1 MQMNVRTNAF
11 QDGYWILSGLWTGS
25 PFPTAV
31 SPVADFAL
39 GLSSLAIHDQTFE
52 GDTTGRRWKIFRPYV
67 QDDWRFS
74 KNLTVN
80 LGLAWTITTPI
91 AEVLGRQSDFDP
103 KTGTFLVPGV
113 NGVDDRAGI
122 RTYYKAF
129 EPRIGLAYKLFG
141 SDKTVLRAGY
151 AIYHDSSWSQGAQGL
166 WENPPFFAES
176 DAFAFSIAAFGAC
189 TFPTAYCATH
199 GGTPSAISLSDGF
212 PLFTSP
218 PTDLNTFTGTILSQN
233 RDFKPGIV
241 QQFNV
246 NIEHQIPGDVV
257 LTVGYAGSRAAHILI
272 DGNNINVQ
280 TPNAC
285 GSVTG
290 YTLGCGPGGTFLPA
304 PYAANFPFNTITNI
318 TDQGVAHYNS
328 LQIKA
333 ETKNPRHG
341 LYALVSYTYS
351 RAFDNGYA
359 DGLGSSIGAVYYPL
373 PNWSKIDWALSQ
385 INVNSNFTASVIYDL
400 PFGHGRQFGN
410 NWSNPVNTILGGW
423 QLTLIEHI
431 TSGFPVFVVDSA
443 NFSSGVNFQQNGN
456 SLIRPDEVGNPNK
469 GGGGA
474 GCPAQVRTLQHWF
487 NPCAFATATPGQLG
501 NANRTP
507 VNGPNF
513 VNTDFSVVKRFALPK
528 EGMGL
533 DFRAEFF
540 NLFNHAQFGLPNTGA
555 TGYADIET
563 ANFGA
568 ITSTV
573 GNPRLVQF
581 GLKFTF

>member
-1 MQMNVRTNAF
+1 
-11 QDGYWILSGLWTGS
+11 
-25 PFPTAV
+25 
-31 SPVADFAL
+31 
-39 GLSSLAIHDQTFE
+39 
-52 GDTTGRRWKIFRPYV
+52 
-67 QDDWRFS
+67 
-74 KNLTVN
+74 
-80 LGLAWTITTPI
+80 
-91 AEVLGRQSDFDP
+91 
-103 KTGTFLVPGV
+103 
-113 NGVDDRAGI
+113 
-122 RTYYKAF
+122 
-129 EPRIGLAYKLFG
+129 
-141 SDKTVLRAGY
+141 
-151 AIYHDSSWSQGAQGL
+151 
-166 WENPPFFAES
+166 
-176 DAFAFSIAAFGAC
+176 
-189 TFPTAYCATH
+189 
-199 GGTPSAISLSDGF
+199 
-212 PLFTSP
+212 
-218 PTDLNTFTGTILSQN
+218 
-233 RDFKPGIV
+233 
-241 QQFNV
+241 
-246 NIEHQIPGDVV
+246 
-257 LTVGYAGSRAAHILI
+257 
-272 DGNNINVQ
+272 
-280 TPNAC
+280 
-285 GSVTG
+285 
-290 YTLGCGPGGTFLPA
+290 LGCGPGGTFLPP

-573 GNPRLVQF
+573 GNPRVVQF